1 MRRRDFV
8 GAVSAAVAL
17 PIAARA
23 QSVAMALIGFMSG
36 RWPEESAG
44 AVAAFHQGLAETG
57 YVDGRNVMVEY
68 RWAEGRYDRLP
79 AIARE
84 LLERRVAVLAAV
96 GGGVSGLAAKA
107 ATRTTPIVF
116 ASGGDAV
123 AIGLVATL
131 NRPGGN
137 ITGVNLVF
145 GALGAKRLELLRAV
159 VPKARSVAVLVNFD
173 YPSADAEVEDLRAA
187 ARTLGLEIQVLP
199 ASAESALA
207 PAFAALAARRTDGL
221 LVADD
226 PFLQGLRDHIVAL
239 AARDAVP
246 AVYFSRDFADAGG
259 LVSYGGSI
267 IEGYRQVGKYVGQ
280 ILLGAKPSD
289 LPVVQPAIFELVVNP
304 KTAHT
309 LGLAIPAGIIARA
322 DVVIE

>member
-1 MRRRDFV
+1 MRRRDFIGAV
-8 GAVSAAVAL
+8 GAASAL

-23 QSVAMALIGFMSG
+23 QPIAMPVIGFMSG

-79 AIARE
+79 AMAAE
-84 LLERRVAVLAAV
+84 LLERRVTVLAAV

-123 AIGLVATL
+123 AIGLVASL

-145 GALGAKRLELLRAV
+145 GALGAKRLELLREV
-159 VPKARSVAVLVNFD
+159 IPQARSIAVLVNPA
-173 YPSADAEVEDLRAA
+173 YPSAAAEIAELRAA
-187 ARTLGLEIQVLP
+187 AGTLGLKILVLD
-199 ASAESALA
+199 ATTEGAIA
-207 PAFAALAARRTDGL
+207 PAFD
-221 LVADD
+221 
-226 PFLQGLRDHIVAL
+226 
-239 AARDAVP
+239 
-246 AVYFSRDFADAGG
+246 
-259 LVSYGGSI
+259 
-267 IEGYRQVGKYVGQ
+267 
-280 ILLGAKPSD
+280 
-289 LPVVQPAIFELVVNP
+289 
-304 KTAHT
+304 
-309 LGLAIPAGIIARA
+309 IIAS
-322 DVVIE
+322 